1 MKIISWN
8 LLRLKGAS
16 LDDVARLIERERPDL
31 MLMQEATHA
40 IDHLPER
47 IGGAY
52 ARAPLPGR
60 IHGLA
65 AWSPAPF
72 RHPPAILP
80 LPAGAVVLRVC
91 QIIDLGPFAL
101 ANVHLSHGQLLNR
114 RQLRRIAQVLP
125 HHAAVLGDFNLVGP
139 PLLPGFH
146 DVGPRQPTHV
156 AGEIVPLRI
165 DRCLARGLA
174 CAEAHALPR
183 GNSDHRPIVVR
194 LSLTRHDEAS
204 GPHAPELSRFRP
216 AVRLRPEPLRG
227 DRKPGIFA
235 RYLRPSG

>member
-16 LDDVARLIERERPDL
+16 LDDVTRLIERERPDL

-40 IDHLPER
+40 IDRLPER
-47 IGGAY
+47 LGGAY

-72 RHPPAILP
+72 RHPPTILP

-114 RQLRRIAQVLP
+114 RQLRRIAQMLP
-125 HHAAVLGDFNLVGP
+125 HQAAVLGDFNLVGP

-156 AGEIVPLRI
+156 AGEILPLRI

-194 LSLTRHDEAS
+194 LS
-204 GPHAPELSRFRP
+204 P
-216 AVRLRPEPLRG
+216 ARQEEPALPPVQERRRVPFPARLRPVRRPEEGRWGL
-227 DRKPGIFA
+227 FA
-235 RYLRPSG
+235 RH